1 MDGRNPNRMMRP
13 RSQRTPGRGF
23 VWLAVCEGCGHMAGL
38 PVRQLLARFGELS
51 PVEAAML
58 RMRCGKCEGGR
69 FFHRLARLCDP
80 GCRQWR

>member
-1 MDGRNPNRMMRP
+1 
-13 RSQRTPGRGF
+13 
-23 VWLAVCEGCGHMAGL
+23 MAGL